1 MNIFTKSELEL
12 LERAIEMKIVVYE
25 CYDSHPKFKIYL
37 REYIDLLRKV
47 KLQQNLMEFKL

>member
-25 CYDSHPKFKIYL
+25 CYDSHSKLKIYL